1 MAFCDEKTR
10 ASRACTPSRESPRPK
25 QPMKPSALIRIVG
38 WYQRWISP
46 LTPGTCR
53 FEPSCSRYAV
63 LCLKY
68 HGSWR
73 GSWMVL
79 GRICRCN
86 PLFGGGLDFP
96 HLPDS
101 APRADREP
109 DWDRLVY
116 LLNSSPPSHRDLG
129 RP

>member
-1 MAFCDEKTR
+1 MMT
-10 ASRACTPSRESPRPK
+10 
-25 QPMKPSALIRIVG
+25 SALIRIVG
-38 WYQRWISP
+38 FYQRWLSP
-46 LTPGTCR
+46 LTPGVCR
-53 FEPSCSRYAV
+53 FEPCCSRYAV

-73 GSWMVL
+73 GSWMAL

-96 HLPDS
+96 SLPDS

-109 DWDRLVY
+109 DWDRLVN